1 MSIFKK
7 NNKNT
12 NADSEETAQIE
23 KTDIVKKKS
32 DKSIKPR
39 SPKSM
44 AGKKVLRTVIWVA
57 AGLIFLK
64 GTIAWTQGT
73 RIINETNIYGT
84 NESSV
89 TDSVKGFATDFATE
103 YFSWDANFTA
113 DRNKRIEKF
122 IKGIESDMGL
132 KSLDVKSSSK
142 VSSVEVYG
150 SNVLDE
156 KHIDITVI
164 VWRTVSKL
172 PNQIEAAKGTAEI
185 PEPVR
190 KKAYMV
196 VPITLAKEGPVIE
209 SYPRFVSEQSKGITV
224 DQSHLVLIG
233 ESSLI
238 EKGTELADSYLRSW
252 YEGNVSQLKYF
263 YAENVKSPTSL
274 QKSEFNYD
282 SLKKVSVFK
291 VPDNGGVNESDVYQI
306 NADVI
311 VKSDLEEPFSNSW
324 SLSVIEKD
332 GKLFVLSNGIPQN
345 EKANVVDK
353 SSSNSSSEKSTDEQV
368 PASNMSSND
377 AIEPS
382 EIDAVINDP
391 IETDIP

>member
-1 MSIFKK
+1 MFKK
-7 NNKNT
+7 KEKNT
-12 NADSEETAQIE
+12 GIELEEAVSIDKAD
-23 KTDIVKKKS
+23 VKKKS
-32 DKSIKPR
+32 DKSIKPK

-73 RIINETNIYGT
+73 RVINETNVYGS
-84 NESSV
+84 NESIVS
-89 TDSVKGFATDFATE
+89 DSVKGFATDFATE
-103 YFSWDANFTA
+103 YFNWDANFTA

-132 KSLDVKSSSK
+132 KSLEVKSSSK
-142 VSSVEVYG
+142 VSSAEVYG

-156 KHIDITVI
+156 KHIDITVV
-164 VWRTVSKL
+164 VWRTVSQL
-172 PNQIEAAKGTAEI
+172 PNQIEEAKGTAEI
-185 PEPVR
+185 PEPVL

-196 VPITLAKEGPVIE
+196 VPITLAIEGPVIE
-209 SYPRFVSEQSKGITV
+209 SYPRFVSEQAKGITV
-224 DQSHLVLIG
+224 DQSQLVLIG

-263 YAENVKSPTSL
+263 YADNVKSPTSL
-274 QKSEFNYD
+274 RKSEFNYD
-282 SLKKVSVFK
+282 SLKKVAVFK
-291 VPDNGGVNESDVYQI
+291 VPDNGGTNTSDVYQI

-332 GKLFVLSNGIPQN
+332 GKLFVLSNGMPQN
-345 EKANVVDK
+345 E
-353 SSSNSSSEKSTDEQV
+353 SSSNTIPISTNDEV
-368 PASNMSSND
+368 PASNMSDDD
-377 AIEPS
+377 ANVPS
-382 EIDAVINDP
+382 VTDAVNNDP
-391 IETDIP
+391 IKTDIP

>member
-1 MSIFKK
+1 MFKK
-7 NNKNT
+7 KDKNT
-12 NADSEETAQIE
+12 DVELEEAVSIDKPE
-23 KTDIVKKKS
+23 VKKKS
-32 DKSIKPR
+32 DKSIKPK

-44 AGKKVLRTVIWVA
+44 AGKKVLRTVIWIA

-73 RIINETNIYGT
+73 RVINETNVYGS
-84 NESSV
+84 NESIVS
-89 TDSVKGFATDFATE
+89 DSVKGFATDFATE
-103 YFSWDANFTA
+103 YFNWDANFTA

-132 KSLDVKSSSK
+132 KSLEVKSSSK
-142 VSSVEVYG
+142 VSSAEVYG

-156 KHIDITVI
+156 KHIDITVV
-164 VWRTVSKL
+164 VWRTVSQL
-172 PNQIEAAKGTAEI
+172 PNQIEEAKGTAET
-185 PEPVR
+185 PKPVL

-209 SYPRFVSEQSKGITV
+209 SYPRFVSEQEKGITV
-224 DQSHLVLIG
+224 DQSQLVLIG

-263 YAENVKSPTSL
+263 YADNVKSPTSL
-274 QKSEFNYD
+274 RKSEFNYD
-282 SLKKVSVFK
+282 SMKKVAVFK
-291 VPDNGGVNESDVYQI
+291 VPDNGGTNTSEVYQI
-306 NADVI
+306 KADVI

-332 GKLFVLSNGIPQN
+332 GKLFVLSNGMPQY
-345 EKANVVDK
+345 E
-353 SSSNSSSEKSTDEQV
+353 SSSNTNPISTNDQV
-368 PASNMSSND
+368 PASSMPDND
-377 AIEPS
+377 ANVPS
-382 EIDAVINDP
+382 ITDAVNNDP
-391 IETDIP
+391 IESEIP